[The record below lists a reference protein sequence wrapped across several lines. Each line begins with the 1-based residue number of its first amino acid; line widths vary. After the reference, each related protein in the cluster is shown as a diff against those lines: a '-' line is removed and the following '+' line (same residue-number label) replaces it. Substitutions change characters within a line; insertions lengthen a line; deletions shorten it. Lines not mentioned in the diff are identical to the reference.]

1 MKTVWPDYDRSILST
16 LSALTGYFGVPLDY
30 PPLSE
35 LAPFLATKPRH
46 VMLLLLDGMGGYPLK
61 TVLPEASYL
70 RAHEVATVTSIFPPT
85 TAAATTAYYCGQS
98 ALESGWLGWH
108 LYMKEFASD
117 VIAFKR
123 TDYYTGHT
131 LGGPFPAGELIPYET
146 VFERM
151 RGVCGTHTLYAFD
164 SYSEHGADFRHRV
177 SSFADVLQT
186 LKMISRGDEPSFT
199 IAYWNQPDAK
209 MHRYGIAAP
218 ETAAEFRALD
228 RQLNALHGQLRDTLL
243 VITADHGMID
253 TTGAVDIAKTPALL
267 EPLVLPPSIEPRAAA
282 FHVKNH
288 RRAAFEAAFQEIC
301 GADFRLFP
309 ARRHWQAACSGGERR
324 TPSWTTSSAT
334 IWALPPGGAI
344 SPFPC
349 PGRNP
354 GTD

>member
-151 RGVCGTHTLYAFD
+151 KGVCGTHTLYAFD

-199 IAYWNQPDAK
+199 C
-209 MHRYGIAAP
+209 
-218 ETAAEFRALD
+218 
-228 RQLNALHGQLRDTLL
+228 LL
-243 VITADHGMID
+243 YTSGSSR
-253 TTGAVDIAKTPALL
+253 
-267 EPLVLPPSIEPRAAA
+267 PPSGSSAPRWRDSRG
-282 FHVKNH
+282 
-288 RRAAFEAAFQEIC
+288 RR
-301 GADFRLFP
+301 GD
-309 ARRHWQAACSGGERR
+309 ARRPAPRRRKRPAAR
-324 TPSWTTSSAT
+324 P
-334 IWALPPGGAI
+334 I
-344 SPFPC
+344 
-349 PGRNP
+349 
-354 GTD
+354 